1 MSLEECHRWV
11 PLAPVK
17 LTSCSY
23 TVMINANSI
32 PASFWNFGL
41 GQGNHMENGAYLR
54 KTQVYHPRHI
64 LQQLGGE
71 TFRFVDRK
79 HNCLKLL

>member
-1 MSLEECHRWV
+1 MSLEGCHGWV

-23 TVMINANSI
+23 TVMINVNSI
-32 PASFWNFGL
+32 LASFWNFGL
-41 GQGNHMENGAYLR
+41 GQGNHMENGAYLW
-54 KTQVYHPRHI
+54 KTQIYHPGHI

-71 TFRFVDRK
+71 TFRFVDRE
-79 HNCLKLL
+79 HNCFKLL